1 MPEVLLNDAFFQKTA
16 GWEAVQHARALLA
29 AGKVLSSNWTP
40 PLLKGVVQAG
50 ETSYRAGLVINSSF
64 DVENI
69 CTCRAAREDGTICA
83 HSVAVGLHH
92 LNRGKVEAD
101 TKTGRP
107 TGLATGRPVA
117 PAPAAS
123 RDPVKLGRS
132 VSGERLEISVIF
144 PPNLAESMARG
155 RAMLVFEGT
164 TRRGRGPL
172 NSLVKAGPFALA
184 PEDERLLDAAELAAG
199 GDTPG
204 MMQLP
209 AKDFLALLPHLAGH
223 PRLTIGRDQPL
234 NVSRDPS
241 PLPLRAALEDTGEI
255 TLWLKPGIKVPQVFS
270 DGTNAWALT
279 EAGNK
284 VGRASRPSSNLSSA
298 PAGTR
303 PEKTSMEDRQD
314 TRPTLAPLAL
324 APQFREV
331 LQREIRL
338 PRTQVP
344 QFLSQDWPRLAAVS
358 PVECNFRLEDFELSP
373 QAPKFILN
381 LAGGLAQLSG
391 TLQCAYGPRIM
402 TVGVTAKEE
411 SAWLPDPIN
420 PRRYSTRDLGSEHKA
435 YMRLRAAG
443 FTGPN
448 SQGQW
453 QLTGQDQVIAF
464 FAREFPRLEREWQ
477 VALEERLERST
488 EKNFERITPE
498 FRVLPSGEQWF
509 DLEVGFKSGEGERF
523 SAADIQQLL
532 RGGGRKLRNGKFALI
547 DSGAVEELQEVLLD
561 CAPQQRTGAADL
573 GVTRYRMGTEQ
584 AGFLDATLQ
593 EQGFTVGAPP
603 QWREQVRQQTG
614 EAKLVCPPLGSL
626 DAVLRPYQKHGV
638 AWLRFLRDNHFGG
651 VLADEMG
658 LGKTLQVLT
667 HLSTLVGR
675 VSRPSSNFSAPAPEG
690 MPSEKTHR
698 DAGPAARNVSGRGDN
713 NEDGRD
719 ARPAL
724 AMFKAFDP
732 SRPASVSL
740 RHLPHWRQD
749 GTTYFVTYRLA
760 DSLPAEKI
768 GRWQAERDAWITA
781 HPRPWTAELAE
792 EFHDR
797 FGERLNRWLDAGEGS
812 CLLKRPDL
820 AEIVEGSLRHFDSE
834 RYVLD
839 WFVVMPNHVHALV
852 TPLASFELGQILQ
865 GWRSFTAHQINKLIG
880 RTGPLWQDEVFDHIV
895 RNSAAWEKFADY
907 IRKNPAN
914 ARLTAGQYRVGHG
927 SGVRVEDRTAPA
939 LSAPG
944 SASVRPE
951 KTNNEDGRD
960 ARPTLVICPTS
971 LVFNWAAEAAKFTPE
986 LRVLALSGP
995 DRHADFARVPQ
1006 SDLVITSYAL
1016 IRRDAE
1022 RYRGLEF
1029 DTVVLDEAQHIKN
1042 RQTQNAVAV
1051 KSIRSAHRLVL
1062 TGTPLE
1068 NSVLDL
1074 WSLYDFLMPGYL
1086 GSAQDFRERYE
1097 LPITKEKDT
1106 ASIARLAKR
1115 VKPFL
1120 LRRLKRD
1127 VAKDLP
1133 AKLEQI
1139 AWCELTDEQA
1149 AVYKQLLSH
1158 TRKEVLEAVGEQ
1170 GLAKSRMLVLTA
1182 LLRLRQVC
1190 CDLRLLKPAD
1200 QRGADESAASATET
1214 SGKLQFFGELLDE
1227 IVDGGHRVLVFSQF
1241 TSMLAL
1247 LREELAA
1254 RELDHCYLDGSTK
1267 DRGAVVER
1275 FQGDEKV
1282 PVFLISLKAGGVGL
1296 NLTGADTVIHFDP
1309 WWNPAV
1315 EDQATDRAHR
1325 IGQTRVV
1332 TNYKL
1337 ITRGTVEEKI
1347 LNLQRKKREIIAATL
1362 TGEEAFTESLSWD
1375 EIQELLS

>member
-1 MPEVLLNDAFFQKTA
+1 MPEVQLNDSFFQKTA

-92 LNRGKVEAD
+92 LKGSTPPIEAGGKP
-101 TKTGRP
+101 GRP
-107 TGLATGRPVA
+107 TGLATGRP
-117 PAPAAS
+117 PAPAVT
-123 RDPVKLGRS
+123 RDPVKLARAE
-132 VSGERLEISVIF
+132 SGEPLTISVIF
-144 PPNLAESMARG
+144 PPNLAESVARG
-155 RAMLVFEGT
+155 RAMLVLEGT

-172 NSLVKAGPFALA
+172 NALVKAGPFALA
-184 PEDERLLDAAELAAG
+184 PEDARLLDAAELAAG

-223 PRLTIGRDQPL
+223 PRLTLGRDQPL
-234 NVSRDPS
+234 TVSREPA

-255 TLWLKPGIKVPQVFS
+255 TLWLKPGIKVPQVFG
-270 DGTNAWALT
+270 DGANAWALT
-279 EAGNK
+279 EVKAAPGRPEPTGTAA
-284 VGRASRPSSNLSSA
+284 GRAAR
-298 PAGTR
+298 T
-303 PEKTSMEDRQD
+303 
-314 TRPTLAPLAL
+314 TLAPLAL

-358 PVECNFRLEDFELSP
+358 PVECNFRLEDFQLSP

-411 SAWLPDPIN
+411 SAWLPDPAN

-448 SQGQW
+448 AQGQW
-453 QLTGQDQVIAF
+453 QLTGQDQVVAF

-509 DLEVGFKSGEGERF
+509 DLEVGFKSGAGERF

-561 CAPQQRTGAADL
+561 CAPQQRAGTADP

-638 AWLRFLRDNHFGG
+638 AWLRFLRDNRFGG

-667 HLSTLVGR
+667 HFKSVTG
-675 VSRPSSNFSAPAPEG
+675 SA
-690 MPSEKTHR
+690 T
-698 DAGPAARNVSGRGDN
+698 
-713 NEDGRD
+713 
-719 ARPAL
+719 
-724 AMFKAFDP
+724 
-732 SRPASVSL
+732 
-740 RHLPHWRQD
+740 
-749 GTTYFVTYRLA
+749 
-760 DSLPAEKI
+760 
-768 GRWQAERDAWITA
+768 
-781 HPRPWTAELAE
+781 
-792 EFHDR
+792 
-797 FGERLNRWLDAGEGS
+797 
-812 CLLKRPDL
+812 
-820 AEIVEGSLRHFDSE
+820 
-834 RYVLD
+834 
-839 WFVVMPNHVHALV
+839 
-852 TPLASFELGQILQ
+852 
-865 GWRSFTAHQINKLIG
+865 
-880 RTGPLWQDEVFDHIV
+880 
-895 RNSAAWEKFADY
+895 
-907 IRKNPAN
+907 
-914 ARLTAGQYRVGHG
+914 
-927 SGVRVEDRTAPA
+927 TAPA
-939 LSAPG
+939 HKNPSPVTRH
-944 SASVRPE
+944 SSPF
-951 KTNNEDGRD
+951 
-960 ARPTLVICPTS
+960 LVICPTS

-986 LRVLALSGP
+986 LRVLTLNGP
-995 DRHADFARVPQ
+995 DRHADFARIPQ

-1086 GSAQDFRERYE
+1086 GTAQDFRERYE
-1097 LPITKEKDT
+1097 LPITKEKDA

-1133 AKLEQI
+1133 AKLEQV
-1139 AWCELTDEQA
+1139 AWCDLTQEQA
-1149 AVYKQLLSH
+1149 AVYQQLLSH
-1158 TRKEVLEAVGEQ
+1158 TRKEVLAAVGEQ

-1200 QRGADESAASATET
+1200 ERGAGEADTPAADT
-1214 SGKLQFFGELLDE
+1214 SGKLQLFGELLDE

-1275 FQGDEKV
+1275 FQGDETV

>member
-1 MPEVLLNDAFFQKTA
+1 VPEVQLNDSFFQKTA
-16 GWEAVQHARALLA
+16 GWEAVQHARALLG

-50 ETSYRAGLVINSSF
+50 ETSYRSGLVINSSF

-92 LNRGKVEAD
+92 LKGSTPPVEAGG
-101 TKTGRP
+101 KPGRH
-107 TGLATGRPVA
+107 TGLATGRPAA
-117 PAPAAS
+117 PAVA
-123 RDPVKLGRS
+123 RHPVRLARAEN
-132 VSGERLEISVIF
+132 GEPLTISVIF
-144 PPNLAESMARG
+144 PPNLAESVARG
-155 RAMLVFEGT
+155 RAMLVLEGT

-172 NSLVKAGPFALA
+172 NALVKAGPFALA
-184 PEDERLLDAAELAAG
+184 PEDARLLDAAELAAG

-223 PRLTIGRDQPL
+223 PRLSIGRDQPL
-234 NVSRDPS
+234 TVSREPA

-255 TLWLKPGIKVPQVFS
+255 TLWLKPGTRVPQVFG
-270 DGTNAWALT
+270 DGANAWALT
-279 EAGNK
+279 EVKAAPGRPETTGTAA
-284 VGRASRPSSNLSSA
+284 GRA
-298 PAGTR
+298 TR
-303 PEKTSMEDRQD
+303 T
-314 TRPTLAPLAL
+314 TLAPLAL

-358 PVECNFRLEDFELSP
+358 PVECNFRLEDFQLSP

-411 SAWLPDPIN
+411 SAWLPDPAN

-448 SQGQW
+448 AQGQW
-453 QLTGQDQVIAF
+453 QLTGQDQVVAF

-509 DLEVGFKSGEGERF
+509 DLEVGFKSGTGERF

-561 CAPQQRTGAADL
+561 CAPQQRAGTTDP

-593 EQGFTVGAPP
+593 EQGFTVAAPP

-638 AWLRFLRDNHFGG
+638 AWLRFLRDNRFGG

-667 HLSTLVGR
+667 HLSTIVGR
-675 VSRPSSNFSAPAPEG
+675 ASRPSSNFPAPAPVAVLQA
-690 MPSEKTHR
+690 KTKR
-698 DAGPAARNVSGRGDN
+698 DAEPTARTVSGEGDN

-719 ARPAL
+719 ARPTL

-749 GTTYFVTYRLA
+749 GTTYFVTYRLG

-768 GRWQAERDAWITA
+768 GRWQAERDAWIA
-781 HPRPWTAELAE
+781 EHPRPWTAELAE

-865 GWRSFTAHQINKLIG
+865 GWRSFTAHQINKLAG

-895 RNSAAWEKFADY
+895 RSSAAWEKFADY

-927 SGVRVEDRTAPA
+927 SGVRGEERTAPV

-951 KTNNEDGRD
+951 KTYNEDGRD

-986 LRVLALSGP
+986 LRVLTLNGP
-995 DRHADFARVPQ
+995 DRHADFGRIPQ

-1086 GSAQDFRERYE
+1086 GTAQDFRERYE
-1097 LPITKEKDT
+1097 LPITKEKDA

-1133 AKLEQI
+1133 AKLEQV
-1139 AWCELTDEQA
+1139 AWCDLTQEQA
-1149 AVYKQLLSH
+1149 TVYQQLLSH
-1158 TRKEVLEAVGEQ
+1158 TRKEVLAAVGEQ

-1200 QRGADESAASATET
+1200 ERGAGEADAPAADT
-1214 SGKLQFFGELLDE
+1214 SGKLQLFGELLDE

-1275 FQGDEKV
+1275 FQGDETV

-1362 TGEEAFTESLSWD
+1362 TGEEAFAESLSWD

>member
-1 MPEVLLNDAFFQKTA
+1 MPEVQLNDALFQKIA

-40 PLLKGVVQAG
+40 PMLKGVVQAG
-50 ETSYRAGLVINSSF
+50 ETSHRAGLVINSSF
-64 DVENI
+64 DVDNM
-69 CTCRAAREDGTICA
+69 CTCRASREDGTICA

-92 LNRGKVEAD
+92 LNRGKAEAEA
-101 TKTGRP
+101 KAGRP
-107 TGLATGRPVA
+107 TGLATGRPI
-117 PAPAAS
+117 APAAA
-123 RDPVKLGRS
+123 RDPVKLTRS
-132 VSGERLEISVIF
+132 ENGEALAINVIF
-144 PPNLAESMARG
+144 PPNLAESVARG

-172 NSLVKAGPFALA
+172 NSLVRGGPFALA
-184 PEDERLLDAAELAAG
+184 PEDIRLLDAAELVTG

-204 MMQLP
+204 MVQL
-209 AKDFLALLPHLAGH
+209 AVKDFLALLPHLAGH
-223 PRLTIGRDQPL
+223 PRLTIGRDLALTVAREPA
-234 NVSRDPS
+234 

-255 TLWLKPGIKVPQVFS
+255 TLWLKPGLKVPQVFS
-270 DGTNAWALT
+270 DGTNAWAISQGKGAT
-279 EAGNK
+279 
-284 VGRASRPSSNLSSA
+284 
-298 PAGTR
+298 T
-303 PEKTSMEDRQD
+303 
-314 TRPTLAPLAL
+314 PTLAPLAL

-338 PRTQVP
+338 PRALVP
-344 QFLSQDWPRLAAVS
+344 QFLSQDWPRLAAIS

-373 QAPKFILN
+373 QPPKFILN
-381 LAGGLAQLSG
+381 LAGGLAQLTG

-402 TVGVTAKEE
+402 TVGVTAKDE
-411 SAWLPDPIN
+411 SAWLPDPAN
-420 PRRYSTRDLGSEHKA
+420 PRRYSTRDLGAEHKA
-435 YMRLRAAG
+435 FMRLRAAG

-448 SQGQW
+448 TQGQW
-453 QLTGQDQVIAF
+453 QLAGQDHVIAF

-614 EAKLVCPPLGSL
+614 EAKLTCPPLGAL
-626 DAVLRPYQKHGV
+626 EPVLRPYQKHGV

-667 HLSTLVGR
+667 HLS
-675 VSRPSSNFSAPAPEG
+675 
-690 MPSEKTHR
+690 
-698 DAGPAARNVSGRGDN
+698 
-713 NEDGRD
+713 
-719 ARPAL
+719 AL
-724 AMFKAFDP
+724 A
-732 SRPASVSL
+732 
-740 RHLPHWRQD
+740 
-749 GTTYFVTYRLA
+749 
-760 DSLPAEKI
+760 
-768 GRWQAERDAWITA
+768 
-781 HPRPWTAELAE
+781 
-792 EFHDR
+792 
-797 FGERLNRWLDAGEGS
+797 
-812 CLLKRPDL
+812 
-820 AEIVEGSLRHFDSE
+820 
-834 RYVLD
+834 
-839 WFVVMPNHVHALV
+839 
-852 TPLASFELGQILQ
+852 
-865 GWRSFTAHQINKLIG
+865 G
-880 RTGPLWQDEVFDHIV
+880 RTD
-895 RNSAAWEKFADY
+895 
-907 IRKNPAN
+907 
-914 ARLTAGQYRVGHG
+914 
-927 SGVRVEDRTAPA
+927 
-939 LSAPG
+939 
-944 SASVRPE
+944 
-951 KTNNEDGRD
+951 
-960 ARPTLVICPTS
+960 RPTLVICPTS
-971 LVFNWAAEAAKFTPE
+971 LVFNWAAEAAKFTPK
-986 LRVLALSGP
+986 LRTLALSGP
-995 DRHADFARVPQ
+995 DRHALFDRIPQ

-1086 GSAQDFRERYE
+1086 GTAADFRERYE
-1097 LPITKEKDT
+1097 LPITKEKDS

-1133 AKLEQI
+1133 AKIEQI
-1139 AWCELTDEQA
+1139 AWCELTEEQA
-1149 AVYKQLLSH
+1149 SVYKQLLTH
-1158 TRKEVLEAVGEQ
+1158 TRKEVMEAVGEQ

-1190 CDLRLLKPAD
+1190 CDLRLLQKPPAT
-1200 QRGADESAASATET
+1200 GEAAQPANATDT

-1325 IGQTRVV
+1325 IGQTKVV

-1375 EIQELLS
+1375 EIQELLG